1 MKIAIRVTPFL
12 FVGFSMFS
20 APVWGVNLL
29 SNPDFDVPQAA
40 CAAPSSWTVVPGN
53 PFSIDKAPPDHCSAF
68 GQTYAHSGTQWIS
81 EADGAGNFTARAYQT
96 VSVTAGRA
104 FRLRAYCAM
113 GGSPGWDA
121 RCRLEWYDG
130 TFTGSE
136 YVATV
141 AERDIADP
149 ENGDWELLEGWV
161 VPTTSTLTIIL
172 TGTAQ
177 NSVATGVHFDTAAV
191 EEVEHVALVN
201 PSFETPSGVP
211 CAVVQNWSQTSTG
224 GASFNDEP
232 VCGTLFPDPQD
243 GHSGD
248 RWIDYA
254 YQGNS
259 SRSLYQTVTLPVVG
273 GQQYRLTAYAQI
285 GGTNEAGSTV
295 QGEIALQW
303 YDGVWDEVSST
314 VTLATTSETSSASGF
329 QTAWRILS
337 SVFTPTQSTITVIL
351 TPTITQVS
359 GVWGAGGIVIDHV
372 VLSGDLAPDE
382 ATATPTEPPPTET
395 PTASPTVAP
404 SATATLAPTASPT
417 VTPTPPT
424 PSSTPTLSTGVGRRW
439 KFY

>member
-1 MKIAIRVTPFL
+1 MEVSAMKIAIRIMWLLFL
-12 FVGFSMFS
+12 GLVM
-20 APVWGVNLL
+20 APVPAWGANFL

-40 CAAPSSWTVVPGN
+40 CAAPASWTVVPGH
-53 PFSIDKAPPDHCSAF
+53 PFSIDKAPPAHCSAF
-68 GQTYAHSGTQWIS
+68 GQTYPQSGPQWIS
-81 EADGAGNFTARAYQT
+81 ESDGAGNFTARAYQT
-96 VSVTAGRA
+96 VSVIADRA
-104 FRLRAYCAM
+104 YRLRAYCAM

-141 AERDIADP
+141 AERDIADG
-149 ENGDWELLEGWV
+149 EFNDWGLLEGWV

-172 TGTAQ
+172 TGEAQ

-191 EEVEHVALVN
+191 EEVEHTALVN
-201 PSFETPSGVP
+201 PSFETLSGSP
-211 CAVVQNWSQTSTG
+211 CSVIENWSQTSTV
-224 GASFNDEP
+224 GADFRYEP
-232 VCGTLFPDPQD
+232 YCGSLFPNPHD

-248 RWIDYA
+248 RWINYA
-254 YQGNS
+254 YQGNTT
-259 SRSLYQTVTLPVVG
+259 RSLYQTVALPVVG

-295 QGEIALQW
+295 QAEIALEW
-303 YDGVWDEVSST
+303 FDGVWDEVSST
-314 VTLATTSETSSASGF
+314 ATLATTSETSSASGF

-337 SVFTPTQSTITVIL
+337 GVFTPTQSTITVIL

-359 GVWGAGGIVIDHV
+359 GVGGAGGVVIDHV
-372 VLSGDLAPDE
+372 VLSGDLVPDE
-382 ATATPTEPPPTET
+382 ATATPTVPP
-395 PTASPTVAP
+395 
-404 SATATLAPTASPT
+404 PT
-417 VTPTPPT
+417 VTPTAIPTATPTATQTPPT